1 MITTA
6 TTVVIVCELSSTTV
20 VYIEFVLSDGVNV
33 SIINTSKMNHFSN

>member
-6 TTVVIVCELSSTTV
+6 TVVVMCELSSTTV

-33 SIINTSKMNHFSN
+33 SKINTSNMNHFSN